1 MVKKIIVS
9 ALIVILL
16 GAVGVGVYDAYS
28 GQSTFEL
35 PQINLNQLTQGQGQ
49 GQGNGGGGQGQGR
62 RSGQGGQGNGQG
74 GDGGSPQAMQHTW
87 VTLTGEVVSADAQ
100 SLTIDTTE
108 QGQLTVMLGEMGF
121 ADTQGVTF
129 TPGDAVTVMGFE
141 GDTGQFQAGQI
152 ANDTTGQMLLLRDPN
167 GRPLW
172 AGPGRNGQGNSQGGG
187 QQAQARGQGQGP
199 GLGGDHTGTPL
210 AAGNDW
216 LTVEGAVVS
225 AHPFAVDTAEYG
237 QLSVQLGPPWFADTQ
252 GVVFNPGDSVTM
264 MGFAG
269 QGAAFQAGQITNNPT
284 GQVLMLRDPN
294 GRPLWAGQGQGGQ
307 GGGQGQ
313 QQGNN

>member
-35 PQINLNQLTQGQGQ
+35 PQINLNQLTTRTQGQ
-49 GQGNGGGGQGQGR
+49 GQGNGGGGGQGQR
-62 RSGQGGQGNGQG
+62 RGQGGQGG
-74 GDGGSPQAMQHTW
+74 GSSPQAMQHTW
-87 VTLTGEVVSADAQ
+87 VTLTGAVISTDAQ
-100 SLTIDTTE
+100 SLTVDTAE
-108 QGQLTVMLGEMGF
+108 QGQLTVSLGEMGF

-129 TPGDAVTVMGFE
+129 NPGDAVTLMGFE

-152 ANDTTGQMLLLRDPN
+152 TNTTTGQMLLLRDPN

-172 AGPGRNGQGNSQGGG
+172 AGPGRNGQGQGGG

-199 GLGGDHTGTPL
+199 GLGGNHTGTPL

-225 AHPFAVDTAEYG
+225 AHPFTVDTAEYG

-252 GVVFNPGDSVTM
+252 GVVFNPGDSVTLL
-264 MGFAG
+264 GFAG
-269 QGAAFQAGQITNNPT
+269 QGAAFQAGQITNNAT

-294 GRPLWAGQGQGGQ
+294 SRPLWAGQGQGGQ
-307 GGGQGQ
+307 GGGQGR